1 MVGDMIHRMGWGG
14 NMVKQYDRCRVISGD
29 YIGEMGKVYST
40 WYDSAS
46 VLLDIDKDSLNGN
59 LDSLLFAFKQNELE
73 KI

>member
-1 MVGDMIHRMGWGG
+1 MAGDMIHRMGWAG

-46 VLLDIDKDSLNGN
+46 VLLDVDKSID
-59 LDSLLFAFKQNELE
+59 F
-73 KI
+73 